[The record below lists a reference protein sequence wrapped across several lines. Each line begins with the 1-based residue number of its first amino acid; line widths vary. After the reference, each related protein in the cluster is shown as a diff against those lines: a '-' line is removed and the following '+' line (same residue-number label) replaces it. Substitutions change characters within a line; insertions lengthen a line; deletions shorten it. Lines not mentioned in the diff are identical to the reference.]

1 MKRKKRLRRKEYL
14 ALERKKKDRQN
25 KVLTGLFL
33 ALVFGGT
40 AATFLVPKR
49 EFSDR
54 ENRALQQFPKAS
66 VDSVLNG
73 EFESDYETYLSDQ
86 FPGRDGWIRVKTEA
100 ELAMGKDEIKN
111 IYFAKDDYLIES
123 HEGSFTTDTA
133 EKNIGY
139 LAAFLKSQENR
150 FETGRIT
157 AMIVSNAVEIL
168 KDKLPKYAPD
178 SGESAYLSKIQAAV
192 PVSMWFDASSVLAE
206 HKDEYIYYRTDH
218 HWTTLGAWYAYQ
230 AWAEAKGFS
239 PAPLSDYT
247 VETLTTDFKGT
258 IESKGGVDVVP
269 DTTQSFMKKDL
280 PAYTLDY
287 NNGQKS
293 SDDLYDRSYL
303 EEKDK
308 YSVFFGGN
316 QPIIRASIKNNS
328 ARKLLVIKD
337 SYAHCFLPFTFED
350 FSEVDFIDIRYFN
363 ESLKNYLETSDYTD
377 LLFLYNASG
386 FAEDVSLAKLLS

>member
-157 AMIVSNAVEIL
+157 AMIVPNAVEIL

-230 AWAEAKGFS
+230 AWVEAKGFS

-258 IESKGGVDVVP
+258 IESKVGVDVVP
-269 DTTQSFMKKDL
+269 DTIQSFMKKDL

-303 EEKDK
+303 EGKDK

-328 ARKLLVIKD
+328 ARKLLG
-337 SYAHCFLPFTFED
+337 HQGFLRPLLP
-350 FSEVDFIDIRYFN
+350 SLYF
-363 ESLKNYLETSDYTD
+363 
-377 LLFLYNASG
+377 
-386 FAEDVSLAKLLS
+386 

>member
-1 MKRKKRLRRKEYL
+1 M
-14 ALERKKKDRQN
+14 
-25 KVLTGLFL
+25 
-33 ALVFGGT
+33 
-40 AATFLVPKR
+40 
-49 EFSDR
+49 
-54 ENRALQQFPKAS
+54 
-66 VDSVLNG
+66 LNG

-157 AMIVSNAVEIL
+157 AMIVPNAVEIL

-247 VETLTTDFKGT
+247 VETLITDFKET
-258 IESKGGVDVVP
+258 IESKVGVDVVP
-269 DTTQSFMKKDL
+269 DTIQSFMKKDL

-287 NNGQKS
+287 NNGRRAATTFTTGAIWREKTNTVFS
-293 SDDLYDRSYL
+293 S
-303 EEKDK
+303 E
-308 YSVFFGGN
+308 
-316 QPIIRASIKNNS
+316 
-328 ARKLLVIKD
+328 
-337 SYAHCFLPFTFED
+337 
-350 FSEVDFIDIRYFN
+350 
-363 ESLKNYLETSDYTD
+363 ETSRS
-377 LLFLYNASG
+377 SG
-386 FAEDVSLAKLLS
+386 PP

>member
-1 MKRKKRLRRKEYL
+1 
-14 ALERKKKDRQN
+14 
-25 KVLTGLFL
+25 
-33 ALVFGGT
+33 
-40 AATFLVPKR
+40 
-49 EFSDR
+49 
-54 ENRALQQFPKAS
+54 
-66 VDSVLNG
+66 
-73 EFESDYETYLSDQ
+73 
-86 FPGRDGWIRVKTEA
+86 
-100 ELAMGKDEIKN
+100 MGKDEIKN

-258 IESKGGVDVVP
+258 IESKVGVDVVP
-269 DTTQSFMKKDL
+269 DTIQSFMKKDL

>member
-40 AATFLVPKR
+40 VATFLVPKR

-178 SGESAYLSKIQAAV
+178 SGESAYLRKIQAAV

-258 IESKGGVDVVP
+258 IESKVGVDVVP
-269 DTTQSFMKKDL
+269 DTIQSFMKKDL

>member
-73 EFESDYETYLSDQ
+73 KFESDYETYLSDQ

-157 AMIVSNAVEIL
+157 AMIVPNAVEIL

-192 PVSMWFDASSVLAE
+192 PVSM
-206 HKDEYIYYRTDH
+206 
-218 HWTTLGAWYAYQ
+218 
-230 AWAEAKGFS
+230 
-239 PAPLSDYT
+239 
-247 VETLTTDFKGT
+247 
-258 IESKGGVDVVP
+258 VP
-269 DTTQSFMKKDL
+269 DTIQSFMKKDL

-303 EEKDK
+303 EGKDK

-316 QPIIRASIKNNS
+316 QPVIRASIKNNS

>member
-123 HEGSFTTDTA
+123 NEGSFTTDTA

-258 IESKGGVDVVP
+258 IESKVGVDVVP
-269 DTTQSFMKKDL
+269 DTIQSFMKKDL

-308 YSVFFGGN
+308 YSLFFGGN
-316 QPIIRASIKNNS
+316 QPSIRASIKNNS
-328 ARKLLVIKD
+328 ARKLLVITD
-337 SYAHCFLPFTFED
+337 SYAHCVLPFTFED

>member
-157 AMIVSNAVEIL
+157 AMIVPNAVEIL

-178 SGESAYLSKIQAAV
+178 SGESAYLSKIPAAV
-192 PVSMWFDASSVLAE
+192 PASMWFDASSVLAE

-258 IESKGGVDVVP
+258 IESKVGVDVVP
-269 DTTQSFMKKDL
+269 DTIQSFMKKDL

-316 QPIIRASIKNNS
+316 QPVIRASIKNNS

-377 LLFLYNASG
+377 LLFLYNVSG

>member
-192 PVSMWFDASSVLAE
+192 PASMWFDASSVLAE

-258 IESKGGVDVVP
+258 IESKVGVDVVP
-269 DTTQSFMKKDL
+269 DTIQSFMKKDL

>member
-157 AMIVSNAVEIL
+157 AMIVPNAVEIL

-192 PVSMWFDASSVLAE
+192 PVSVWFDASSVLAE

-258 IESKGGVDVVP
+258 IESKVGVDVVP
-269 DTTQSFMKKDL
+269 DTIQSFMKKDL

-293 SDDLYDRSYL
+293 SVDLYDRSYL
-303 EEKDK
+303 EGKDK

-316 QPIIRASIKNNS
+316 QPVIRASIKNNS

>member
-40 AATFLVPKR
+40 VATFLVPKR

-230 AWAEAKGFS
+230 AWAKAKGFS

-258 IESKGGVDVVP
+258 IESKVGVDVVP
-269 DTTQSFMKKDL
+269 DTIQSFMKKDL

>member
-157 AMIVSNAVEIL
+157 AMIVPNAVEIL

-192 PVSMWFDASSVLAE
+192 PASMWFDASSVLAE

-230 AWAEAKGFS
+230 AWAETKGFS

-258 IESKGGVDVVP
+258 IESKVGVDVVP
-269 DTTQSFMKKDL
+269 DTIQSFMKKDL

-303 EEKDK
+303 EGKDK
-308 YSVFFGGN
+308 YRVFFGGN
-316 QPIIRASIKNNS
+316 QPVIRASIKNNS

>member
-40 AATFLVPKR
+40 VATFLVPKR

-86 FPGRDGWIRVKTEA
+86 FPGRDGWIRVKTE
-100 ELAMGKDEIKN
+100 GKQEKRKDGIKK

-258 IESKGGVDVVP
+258 IESKVGVDVVP
-269 DTTQSFMKKDL
+269 DTIQSFMKKDL

>member
-157 AMIVSNAVEIL
+157 AMIVPNAVEIL

-192 PVSMWFDASSVLAE
+192 PASMWFDASSVLAE

-230 AWAEAKGFS
+230 A
-239 PAPLSDYT
+239 LS
-247 VETLTTDFKGT
+247 L
-258 IESKGGVDVVP
+258 IH
-269 DTTQSFMKKDL
+269 
-280 PAYTLDY
+280 
-287 NNGQKS
+287 
-293 SDDLYDRSYL
+293 
-303 EEKDK
+303 
-308 YSVFFGGN
+308 
-316 QPIIRASIKNNS
+316 I
-328 ARKLLVIKD
+328 
-337 SYAHCFLPFTFED
+337 
-350 FSEVDFIDIRYFN
+350 
-363 ESLKNYLETSDYTD
+363 
-377 LLFLYNASG
+377 
-386 FAEDVSLAKLLS
+386 

>member
-157 AMIVSNAVEIL
+157 AMIVPNAVEIL

-258 IESKGGVDVVP
+258 IESKVGVDVVP
-269 DTTQSFMKKDL
+269 DTIQRIMKKDL
-280 PAYTLDY
+280 PAYTPDY

-293 SDDLYDRSYL
+293 SDDHYDRSYL

-316 QPIIRASIKNNS
+316 QPVIRASIKNNS

>member
-133 EKNIGY
+133 EKNI
-139 LAAFLKSQENR
+139 R
-150 FETGRIT
+150 
-157 AMIVSNAVEIL
+157 VSGSFPE
-168 KDKLPKYAPD
+168 KPGK
-178 SGESAYLSKIQAAV
+178 
-192 PVSMWFDASSVLAE
+192 
-206 HKDEYIYYRTDH
+206 
-218 HWTTLGAWYAYQ
+218 
-230 AWAEAKGFS
+230 
-239 PAPLSDYT
+239 PL
-247 VETLTTDFKGT
+247 
-258 IESKGGVDVVP
+258 
-269 DTTQSFMKKDL
+269 
-280 PAYTLDY
+280 
-287 NNGQKS
+287 
-293 SDDLYDRSYL
+293 
-303 EEKDK
+303 
-308 YSVFFGGN
+308 
-316 QPIIRASIKNNS
+316 
-328 ARKLLVIKD
+328 
-337 SYAHCFLPFTFED
+337 
-350 FSEVDFIDIRYFN
+350 
-363 ESLKNYLETSDYTD
+363 
-377 LLFLYNASG
+377 
-386 FAEDVSLAKLLS
+386 

>member
-40 AATFLVPKR
+40 ATTFLVPKR

-247 VETLTTDFKGT
+247 AETLTTDFKGT
-258 IESKGGVDVVP
+258 IESKVGVDVVP
-269 DTTQSFMKKDL
+269 DTIQSFMKKDL